1 MKIEELFEIMPFED
15 VNKLVERF
23 GGERIHIPELNSFLK
38 ELGYS
43 DKEIL
48 ELKKRY
54 L

>member
-1 MKIEELFEIMPFED
+1 MKIEDLFEIMPFED
-15 VNKLVERF
+15 VNKLVEQF
-23 GGERIHIPELNSFLK
+23 GGKRIQIPELNAFLK

-43 DKEIL
+43 DKEIT